1 MMMMKMIKFL
11 LVTLIVVLS
20 GPIPIYADKG
30 LMIRECHNARVPT
43 ICMQCLESDPAS
55 VHADPVGIAGIVIYC
70 LNSNLNVLTN
80 NITKLLLKKE
90 KDGDAIRKALE
101 GCKKELSETM
111 TKALPDA
118 KKGLKTGEYD
128 KAGQSIKHALG
139 FPLMCGNNLQ
149 AAEFVSLTVYSQI
162 NIYAQLSDAAMRII
176 DRF

>member
-1 MMMMKMIKFL
+1 
-11 LVTLIVVLS
+11 
-20 GPIPIYADKG
+20 
-30 LMIRECHNARVPT
+30 
-43 ICMQCLESDPAS
+43 
-55 VHADPVGIAGIVIYC
+55 
-70 LNSNLNVLTN
+70 
-80 NITKLLLKKE
+80 
-90 KDGDAIRKALE
+90 
-101 GCKKELSETM
+101 M

-149 AAEFVSLTVYSQI
+149 AAEFVSPTVYSQI